1 MRLVQALDR
10 RRRVTVVPFQQ
21 PGAPERVGLTFA
33 ECESAAWAIS
43 PDGRR
48 YRGAEA
54 INATLAVILRTRLP
68 VWIYRLPGVRQ
79 VQDAVYSWVSRNR
92 SRLPGDQPYCEQHP
106 ERCR

>member
-1 MRLVQALDR
+1 MRFVQALDR

-21 PGAPERVGLTFA
+21 PGAPESAGLTLA
-33 ECESAAWAIS
+33 KCEAAAWAIS

-54 INATLAVILRTRLP
+54 VNVTLAVICRTRLP
-68 VWIYRLPGVRQ
+68 VWIYRMPGVHRL
-79 VQDAVYSWVSRNR
+79 QDAVYSWVAHNR

>member
-1 MRLVQALDR
+1 MQALDR

-21 PGAPERVGLTFA
+21 PGAPERVGLTLA
-33 ECESAAWAIS
+33 ECEAAAWAIG
-43 PDGRR
+43 PDGQR

-68 VWIYRLPGVRQ
+68 VWLYRLPGARQ
-79 VQDAVYSWVSRNR
+79 IQDAVYTWVARNR
-92 SRLPGDQPYCEQHP
+92 SRLPGDQPYCEQYP